1 MKVREY
7 SKTQTGALASLSAS
21 SVAAQQKRKLMSITN
36 KRNNTHDDN
45 HHLQEMFNQN

>member
-21 SVAAQQKRKLMSITN
+21 SVAAQQKK
-36 KRNNTHDDN
+36 KTHV
-45 HHLQEMFNQN
+45 HHQQKKQHS